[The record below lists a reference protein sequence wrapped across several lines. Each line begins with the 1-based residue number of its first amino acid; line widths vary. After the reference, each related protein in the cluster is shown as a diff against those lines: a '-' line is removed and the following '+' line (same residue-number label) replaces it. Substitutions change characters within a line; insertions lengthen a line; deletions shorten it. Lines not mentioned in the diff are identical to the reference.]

1 MLPGKQATC
10 KRCQALGEATSFTN
24 RQHTLQNK
32 QTRQRQQTTSN
43 RQQATGNGQRATCNT
58 QLQPSAAINGR
69 QSNGEAAR
77 IKSTGASTVSQ
88 VSQPAPSSAFPDFSV
103 KCCQPVLGD
112 FSKLHL
118 YADPQRDAPAAS
130 TACAAAVAVDDE
142 QDYLP
147 H

>member
-10 KRCQALGEATSFTN
+10 KRCQALGEATSFT
-24 RQHTLQNK
+24 K
-32 QTRQRQQTTSN
+32 QTTHTPKQTNTPATTDN
-43 RQQATGNGQRATCNT
+43 EQQATSNGQRATCNT

-130 TACAAAVAVDDE
+130 TAAAAAVAVDDE

>member
-1 MLPGKQATC
+1 MQHVNAARHSAKQLHLPTDNTHSKTNKHANRQ
-10 KRCQALGEATSFTN
+10 RATSN
-24 RQHTLQNK
+24 E
-32 QTRQRQQTTSN
+32 
-43 RQQATGNGQRATCNT
+43 QRATCNT

-88 VSQPAPSSAFPDFSV
+88 VSQPAPANAFPDFSV

-130 TACAAAVAVDDE
+130 TAVASAAVAVDDE

>member
-1 MLPGKQATC
+1 MLPGKRA
-10 KRCQALGEATSFTN
+10 N
-24 RQHTLQNK
+24 RQHVNAARQSAKQLHLPTDNTQQNK

-43 RQQATGNGQRATCNT
+43 RQQATGNVQHTAATISGNQRQTIKWRGSQDKINRC
-58 QLQPSAAINGR
+58 LDSQPS
-69 QSNGEAAR
+69 QS
-77 IKSTGASTVSQ
+77 ASASG
-88 VSQPAPSSAFPDFSV
+88 FPDFSV

-118 YADPQRDAPAAS
+118 YADPQRDAPADS
-130 TACAAAVAVDDE
+130 AAVAVDDE